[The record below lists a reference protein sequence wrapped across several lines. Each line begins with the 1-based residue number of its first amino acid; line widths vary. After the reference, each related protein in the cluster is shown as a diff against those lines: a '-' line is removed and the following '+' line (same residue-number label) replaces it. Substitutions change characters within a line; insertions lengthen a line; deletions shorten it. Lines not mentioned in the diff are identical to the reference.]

1 MNKSQTDTDVHYLC
15 ITDPFSYL
23 RPMIQAGQYHELK
36 VLRIKDAGAYLNDG
50 KDGILLPK
58 KEMPR
63 GTKQGDELTVFV
75 YHDSEDRPIATTL
88 HPKAIVGD
96 IVKLKVVGNSRV
108 GAFLDWGLMKDLL
121 VPKSKQISPMRLGG
135 EYLVHVYLDEKTGR
149 VAASQYLEHLLSNDP
164 LSVKEKDP
172 VQLTVY
178 RKTDLGYVMIINKQH
193 TGLLHF
199 NDVFRE
205 LEIGEQIEGYIKTI
219 RPDHKIDLAVGKPGY
234 QRVEDE
240 TGKIIRLL
248 HEKNGFLPYHD
259 KTDPETIYDVF
270 GMSKKAFK
278 MAIGKLYIEKN
289 IYLLDNG

>member
-1 MNKSQTDTDVHYLC
+1 MC
-15 ITDPFSYL
+15 IHCAQPNSFHTFGQ
-23 RPMIQAGQYHELK
+23 MIQAGQYHNLK
-36 VLRIKDAGAYLNDG
+36 VLRIKEAGAYLDDG
-50 KDGILLPK
+50 NQGILLPK
-58 KEMPR
+58 KETPH
-63 GTKQGDELTVFV
+63 GSKPGDELTVFV
-75 YHDSEDRPIATTL
+75 YHDSEDRPIATTR
-88 HPKAIVGD
+88 HPKAVVGD
-96 IVKLKVVGNSRV
+96 IVKLKVVGNSMV
-108 GAFLDWGLMKDLL
+108 GTFLDWGLMKDLL

-149 VAASQYLEHLLSNDP
+149 VAASQYLEHLLSNDE
-164 LSVKEKDP
+164 LSVKEKDA

-178 RKTDLGYVMIINKQH
+178 RKTDLGFVMIINNQH

-219 RPDHKIDLAVGKPGY
+219 RADHKIDLAVGKPGY

-248 HEKNGFLPYHD
+248 HEKDGFLPYHD
-259 KTDPETIYDVF
+259 KTDPETIYEVF

-278 MAIGKLYIEKN
+278 MALGKLYKEKK
-289 IYLLDNG
+289 IHLLDNGIKLVD